1 MWFSD
6 NNVLHYI
13 SALSA
18 LMLPMTFASYHTQ
31 AFHPS
36 RRASM
41 RGVLADID
49 LSSILTSLPPT
60 SDFAP
65 IHQIQEWRL
74 FPNYIHRC
82 VLVESFPNVQ
92 H

>member
-1 MWFSD
+1 
-6 NNVLHYI
+6 
-13 SALSA
+13 
-18 LMLPMTFASYHTQ
+18 
-31 AFHPS
+31 
-36 RRASM
+36 M